1 MAFDF
6 QKLGI
11 DRLSQNVARSVNQP
25 VGALVTGNI
34 TKGEVVSVTVGTS
47 TVGATSATATV
58 SGQRTGAILISTDCI
73 AHRYAW
79 SISDTTLTVTTSG
92 SASGEAFEFWVF

>member
-25 VGALVTGNI
+25 VGALVTGDI
-34 TKGEVVSVTVGTS
+34 TKGSVVEVVIDNASSGS
-47 TVGATSATATV
+47 TKVSAR
-58 SGQRTGAILISTDCI
+58 RTGALLLGMSYSGNAEYKWDIVES
-73 AHRYAW
+73 
-79 SISDTTLTVTTSG
+79 TLTVDLNG
-92 SASGEAFEFWVF
+92 SVTGTFKFWVF

>member
-25 VGALVTGNI
+25 VGALVTGDI
-34 TKGEVVSVTVGTS
+34 TKGSVVEVVIDNASSGS
-47 TVGATSATATV
+47 TNVSAR
-58 SGQRTGAILISTDCI
+58 RTGALLLGMSYSGNAEYKWDIVES
-73 AHRYAW
+73 
-79 SISDTTLTVTTSG
+79 TLTVDLNG
-92 SASGEAFEFWVF
+92 SVTGTFKFWVF

>member
-1 MAFDF
+1 MSVDF
-6 QKLGI
+6 KKLGL
-11 DRLSQNVARSVNQP
+11 DRIATGISSAVNRP
-25 VGALVTGNI
+25 TGRLVTGDI
-34 TKGEVVSVTVGTS
+34 TRGTVVEVVVDGGTTGS
-47 TVGATSATATV
+47 ATV
-58 SGQRTGAILISTDCI
+58 SARRTGAILISTDCI